1 MIDNY
6 TDYLS
11 INLSVL
17 SSLRENEKL
26 TIINDNYLQIDKT
39 ANYLQPLF
47 RFFKGDNRER
57 IIECI
62 NKLVESS
69 IKHAVQLK
77 DPERCEFVKNIQASL
92 KGIVKLTDT
101 YSGDEHNMARLRVI
115 ENNIKYFIGCDN
127 MQ

>member
-11 INLSVL
+11 INLNVL
-17 SSLRENEKL
+17 SSLKENQKL

-39 ANYLQPLF
+39 ASYVQPLL

-57 IIECI
+57 IIEFI
-62 NKLVESS
+62 NKLIESS

-77 DPERCEFVKNIQASL
+77 DDGRSKFVKNIHSSL
-92 KGIVKLTDT
+92 QGIVKLTDT

-115 ENNIKYFIGCDN
+115 ENNIKYFIGGDN
-127 MQ
+127 M